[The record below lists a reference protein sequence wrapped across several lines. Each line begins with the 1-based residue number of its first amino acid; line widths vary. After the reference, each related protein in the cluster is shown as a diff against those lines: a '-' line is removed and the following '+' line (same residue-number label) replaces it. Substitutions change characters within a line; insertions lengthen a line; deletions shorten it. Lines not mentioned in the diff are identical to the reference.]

1 MNFLKG
7 TGVAIIT
14 PFKKSGEIDFNAYQ
28 LLIDFYIN
36 NNISYLVILG
46 TTGESNTIS
55 FEEKSRILEN
65 TVKFNNGR
73 VPLVVGIGGN
83 DTQNLVNQILN
94 YDLKKFS
101 AIYQFALTITN
112 QHKSDY
118 MSIFIKSLKLQI
130 FQLFYMMFPQEQVY
144 QFPTKLF

>member
-73 VPLVVGIGGN
+73 VPLIVGIGG
-83 DTQNLVNQILN
+83 
-94 YDLKKFS
+94 
-101 AIYQFALTITN
+101 TIP
-112 QHKSDY
+112 K
-118 MSIFIKSLKLQI
+118 I
-130 FQLFYMMFPQEQVY
+130 
-144 QFPTKLF
+144 